1 MFLKLMRAPKSDV
14 AVLLVTFFLTVLID
28 LTVAIQVGVVL
39 AAFLFMQRMSNVTEV
54 SMITQNLRD
63 DEEEVDSSRSISKRQ
78 VPPGVEVFEI
88 YGSLF
93 FGAIERFKDSMRR
106 VETPPRVL
114 ILRMRLVPSIDAT
127 GLQVMEDVLTRTQN
141 EGGTLLLSGVAEQ
154 PLRAME
160 QSGFLNKLGRENVM
174 TDIDA
179 ALERARSLLK
189 TASA

>member
-1 MFLKLMRAPKSDV
+1 MQTRLEPKL
-14 AVLLVTFFLTVLID
+14 FTVLREGYSRQQFTAD
-28 LTVAIQVGVVL
+28 LIAGIIVGIVA
-39 AAFLFMQRMSNVTEV
+39 FVTEV
-54 SMITQNLRD
+54 SMITQNMRD